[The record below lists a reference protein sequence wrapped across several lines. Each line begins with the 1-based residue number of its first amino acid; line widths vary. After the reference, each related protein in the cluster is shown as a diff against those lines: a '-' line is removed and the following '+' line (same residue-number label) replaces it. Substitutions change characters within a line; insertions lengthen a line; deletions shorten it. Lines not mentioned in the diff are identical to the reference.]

1 MDIAAWLGGLG
12 LGQYEQAF
20 RDNDID
26 GEVLR
31 GLTADDLREL
41 VVASVGFFGEAGIR
55 RVRRGARSAAS
66 TPGTRAP
73 GGQPAPRFD
82 GDPNRRP
89 GFFTLS
95 KGRELPHL
103 QA

>member
-1 MDIAAWLGGLG
+1 MDIAAWLGRLG

-20 RDNDID
+20 RNNDID

-41 VVASVGFFGEAGIR
+41 GVASVGFFGEAGIR

-66 TPGTRAP
+66 TPGTRPP

-95 KGRELPHL
+95 KGRGSRIFR
-103 QA
+103 A

>member
-12 LGQYEQAF
+12 LGQYEQSF
-20 RDNDID
+20 RNNDID

-41 VVASVGFFGEAGIR
+41 GVAWVGFFGEAGIR

-66 TPGTRAP
+66 TPTASARRRSGEGAVIPTRPRHPNAKSLRCE
-73 GGQPAPRFD
+73 PA
-82 GDPNRRP
+82 GRRV
-89 GFFTLS
+89 
-95 KGRELPHL
+95 HV
-103 QA
+103 